1 MEGHVENR
9 NIDDGRNPV
18 RLFMFDLHLQL
29 IILGQQLSPC
39 AVEEG
44 GKDTGGTTMEMEE
57 KKMQP
62 ILQPRLMLLE
72 QQRWR
77 SHLSR
82 SRHWRWRRLLRSPQS
97 IGVKHSVIVLM
108 RWLTLHWPTLRNILT
123 CRLSRKHLLILDSID
138 RDDCSRSI
146 YGVFRSEHMQIH
158 SSFQ

>member
-57 KKMQP
+57 KKNAAYTP
-62 ILQPRLMLLE
+62 TTPNA
-72 QQRWR
+72 
-77 SHLSR
+77 
-82 SRHWRWRRLLRSPQS
+82 
-97 IGVKHSVIVLM
+97 IGTTEM
-108 RWLTLHWPTLRNILT
+108 
-123 CRLSRKHLLILDSID
+123 
-138 RDDCSRSI
+138 
-146 YGVFRSEHMQIH
+146 EE
-158 SSFQ
+158 SSQ